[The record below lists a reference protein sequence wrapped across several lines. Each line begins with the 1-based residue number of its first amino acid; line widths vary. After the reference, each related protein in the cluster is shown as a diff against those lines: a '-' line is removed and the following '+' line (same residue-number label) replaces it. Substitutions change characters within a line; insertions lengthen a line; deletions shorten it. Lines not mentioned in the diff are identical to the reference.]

1 MAEFHDQLL
10 VMFYCMDG
18 VSKEGFEALQA
29 AFKAHLA
36 GTDSNATATQEDCAL
51 IWRWWD
57 ASFKCVR
64 LADEARRLGY
74 TSDEIVE
81 GIRTVHRALG
91 LEPEDK
97 YFQHILNLWRDR
109 FLKEPQVEKEL
120 PRSVAKNGSRATCE
134 RPIHPETGRSS

>member
-1 MAEFHDQLL
+1 MAEFHDGLIVVFQ
-10 VMFYCMDG
+10 CMDA

-36 GTDSNATATQEDCAL
+36 GSTDPTATATQEDCAL

-64 LADEARRLGY
+64 LAAEARRLGY

-81 GIRTVHRALG
+81 GIQTVHRALG

-97 YFQHILNLWRDR
+97 YFQLILDLWRDR
-109 FLKEPQVEKEL
+109 FLKESQVEKEL
-120 PRSVAKNGSRATCE
+120 PRA
-134 RPIHPETGRSS
+134 